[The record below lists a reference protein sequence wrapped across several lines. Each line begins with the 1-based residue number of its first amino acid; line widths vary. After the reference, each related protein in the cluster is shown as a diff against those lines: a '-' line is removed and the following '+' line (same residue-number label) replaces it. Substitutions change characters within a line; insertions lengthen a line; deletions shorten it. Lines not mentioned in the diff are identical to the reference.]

1 MNLIGDNGFTA
12 HAERAVQRVE
22 EQEAC
27 VHTFAVNI
35 ARLRQCG
42 ERLHLVVVQHCHN
55 PPHPF
60 CFSRSGTVLGSS
72 VLNGAFVD
80 DERFYILNQIIME
93 TTRKKVT
100 QTEACPP
107 TVRG

>member
-12 HAERAVQRVE
+12 HAERAVQRME

-42 ERLHLVVVQHCHN
+42 ERLHLVVVQHCHRSSTPILLFPLWN
-55 PPHPF
+55 GLGF
-60 CFSRSGTVLGSS
+60 KRIERCFR
-72 VLNGAFVD
+72 
-80 DERFYILNQIIME
+80 
-93 TTRKKVT
+93 
-100 QTEACPP
+100 
-107 TVRG
+107 